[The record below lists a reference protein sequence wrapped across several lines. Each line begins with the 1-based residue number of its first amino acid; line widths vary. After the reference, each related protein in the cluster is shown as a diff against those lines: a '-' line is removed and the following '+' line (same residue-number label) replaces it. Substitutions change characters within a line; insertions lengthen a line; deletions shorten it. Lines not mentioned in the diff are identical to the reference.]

1 MTTHSHSHDHGSG
14 HHTHDLS
21 EGEVRARALESLLRE
36 KGVLQGPVIDEII
49 ETYTNDIGPMNG
61 AKAVARAWVD
71 PQYRARLLDNA
82 TAAIAELGFGGME
95 GENLRAVENS
105 DSVHH
110 VIVCTLC
117 SCYPWPVLGLP
128 PRWYKDTPY
137 RSRVVREPRKVL
149 AEFGTTV
156 GEDTDVRVLDSNVEV
171 RYFIIPQRPAGTD
184 GMTEDELAKL
194 VTRDSMV
201 GVTVLPAVTGT
212 EAA

>member
-1 MTTHSHSHDHGSG
+1 MNVHSHDHGDG

-36 KGVLQGPVIDEII
+36 KGVLQGPIIDEII
-49 ETYTNDIGPMNG
+49 DMYTNDIGPMNG
-61 AKAVARAWVD
+61 AKAVAKAWVD
-71 PQYRARLLDNA
+71 PEYKQRLLANA
-82 TAAIAELGFGGME
+82 TEAVRELGFSGME
-95 GENLRAVENS
+95 GENLRAVENT
-105 DSVHH
+105 DKQHH

-149 AEFGTTV
+149 AEFGTTIGDEV
-156 GEDTDVRVLDSNVEV
+156 DVKVLDSNVEV
-171 RYFIIPQRPAGTD
+171 RYFVLPKRPAGSE
-184 GMTEDELAKL
+184 GLSEDELAKL

-201 GVTVLPAVTGT
+201 GVTVLAPVSK
-212 EAA
+212 AAA

>member
-1 MTTHSHSHDHGSG
+1 MNEHTHANG
-14 HHTHDLS
+14 HHVHDLS

-36 KGVLQGPVIDEII
+36 KGVLQGPVVDEII
-49 ETYTNDIGPMNG
+49 DMYTNDIGPMNG

-71 PQYRARLLDNA
+71 PEYKKRLLANA
-82 TAAIAELGFGGME
+82 TEAVRELGFSGME
-95 GENLRAVENS
+95 GENLRAVENT
-105 DSVHH
+105 DKLHH

-149 AEFGTTV
+149 AEFGTTI
-156 GEDTDVRVLDSNVEV
+156 TDDVEVKVLDSNVEV
-171 RYFIIPQRPAGTD
+171 RYFVMPQRPAGTE
-184 GMTEDELAKL
+184 GMSEDELAKL

-201 GVTVLPAVTGT
+201 GVTVLPSVK
-212 EAA
+212 AAA

>member
-1 MTTHSHSHDHGSG
+1 M
-14 HHTHDLS
+14 HDLS

-36 KGVLQGPVIDEII
+36 KGVLQGPVVDEII
-49 ETYTNDIGPMNG
+49 DMYTNDIGPMNG

-71 PQYRARLLDNA
+71 PEYKKRLLANA
-82 TAAIAELGFGGME
+82 TEAVRELGFSGME
-95 GENLRAVENS
+95 GENLRAVENT
-105 DSVHH
+105 DKLHH

-149 AEFGTTV
+149 AEFGTTI
-156 GEDTDVRVLDSNVEV
+156 TDDVEVKVLDSNVEV
-171 RYFIIPQRPAGTD
+171 RYFVMPQRPAGTE
-184 GMTEDELAKL
+184 GMSEDELAKL

-201 GVTVLPAVTGT
+201 GVTVLPSVK
-212 EAA
+212 AAA